1 MERRDLTA
9 TSWFGARLKVGLLC
23 GIAVFLLFRPAW
35 LGWRAAADAAGGEQ
49 QLLAVC
55 LAVAFFWIARLTW
68 EKDQLRVGAAELM
81 EALNQLLYGK
91 DYASQRQAIEILLD
105 ALEARDESARATAH
119 EHLVRL
125 TGQNFA
131 ADPRVWRAWWDAHR
145 RTWSSKK

>member
-9 TSWFGARLKVGLLC
+9 TNWFAARLKVAFLC
-23 GIAVFLLFRPAW
+23 AAAGFFLLRPSW
-35 LGWRAAADAAGGEQ
+35 LGWTSVTEWAGGETR
-49 QLLAVC
+49 LLGVGMA
-55 LAVAFFWIARLTW
+55 LALFWIARLSW

-105 ALEARDESARATAH
+105 ALDARDDAARNAAH

-125 TGQNFA
+125 TGQHFA
-131 ADPRVWRAWWDAHR
+131 ADARVWRAWWDAHR
-145 RTWSSKK
+145 KTWSSRK